1 MKKCFALAGLS
12 LWVTVSALAQQ
23 PAAPVADKPAPVV
36 VEEIVAKVNND
47 IITLT
52 DLNTELNLLRAQLRE
67 VVKDPAQIDAQFEK
81 ISRRALGN
89 IIENKLILQKA
100 EESGMTGN
108 IDLDVTAAIESIR
121 KQNNIPDMKTFE
133 QLLQKQNGMTLGEF
147 KESFRRDFLQRRV
160 INRFVQSK
168 VTILSPELEKFYKEN
183 QEKFTLPAE
192 IRLSE
197 ILLKTEGKDKEEVRK
212 RADAALAR
220 LKAGEDFAAVATALS
235 EGATATKGGD
245 IGNFKK
251 GTMEPALDQ
260 PAFTLKQGEI
270 TDVLDTQFGLV
281 ILKVTERKDPTV
293 VPFDQVKKEIYDFLF
308 NTKAQPELKK
318 FIQQLKRESYI
329 EVFEKYKKYY
339 QLDDDDEKSPVAGR
353 QSPAGSRLQA
363 SGFRELRIADG
374 ELIAD

>member
-1 MKKCFALAGLS
+1 MKKCFALVACS
-12 LWVTVSALAQQ
+12 LWMAVSALAQQ
-23 PAAPVADKPAPVV
+23 PAVPVADKPAPVV

-67 VVKDPAQIDAQFEK
+67 VVKDPTQIDAQFEK

-168 VTILSPELEKFYKEN
+168 VTILSPELDKFYKEN

-220 LKAGEDFAAVATALS
+220 LKAGEDFAAVAAELS

-245 IGNFKK
+245 IGSFKK
-251 GTMEPALDQ
+251 GTMEAALDQ
-260 PAFTLKQGEI
+260 PAFALKQGEI
-270 TDVLDTQFGLV
+270 TDVLDTQFGMV

-329 EVFEKYKKYY
+329 EVSEKYKKYY
-339 QLDDDDEKSPVAGR
+339 QVDDEEEKNPP
-353 QSPAGSRLQA
+353 Q
-363 SGFRELRIADG
+363 
-374 ELIAD
+374 